1 MGLRLVGL
9 SVKVVLAAWL
19 GWLPMPAVSD
29 TPADLESAREQLAA
43 AFAAAVKAKEE
54 FRTLL
59 GQGGLTQSEKEDFQ
73 VYLTRL
79 EQVVVENCETVLT
92 LKASLGDESPET
104 GCRFQRAVSTGVV
117 SFPDERTEDERVTT
131 LDGQL
136 AKSMS
141 DFDELLLRE
150 MEELKRRQSSAP
162 DGGGSVGGAGR
173 DGQGGAG
180 GAGEDGQ
187 RESDAEGVAA
197 TDKGEESRGEGRT
210 RQSQTEQKEQQQT
223 ASRQTGDE
231 QALGSGGQNNE
242 KTTASTKRDAPP
254 EDSDD
259 DIVARQLR
267 EAAESE
273 TDPELR
279 EKLWEEYRRYKAD
292 TAAKSD

>member
-1 MGLRLVGL
+1 MASKLGLVRF
-9 SVKVVLAAWL
+9 SSQIVLAISLAWF
-19 GWLPMPAVSD
+19 PMLAISEAL
-29 TPADLESAREQLAA
+29 TDLKSAREQLAA
-43 AFAAAVKAKEE
+43 ALAAAKTAKEE

-59 GQGGLTQSEKEDFQ
+59 DQDGLTQSEKEDFQ
-73 VYLTRL
+73 IYLAKL
-79 EQVVVENCETVLT
+79 EQVILDNCMAVLSFKVV
-92 LKASLGDESPET
+92 LGDNSPET
-104 GCRFQRAVSTGVV
+104 GCSFNRTASTEPVA
-117 SFPDERTEDERVTT
+117 FPDERTEDEHVIV
-131 LDGQL
+131 LDSQL

-150 MEELKRRQSSAP
+150 MEELKRRQSTSA
-162 DGGGSVGGAGR
+162 

-180 GAGEDGQ
+180 VSGGDEQQEGSTDGV
-187 RESDAEGVAA
+187 ETIG
-197 TDKGEESRGEGRT
+197 KGEQRSGENRT
-210 RQSQTEQKEQQQT
+210 QQNQPEQGGQQET

-231 QALGSGGQNNE
+231 QSVGGRGQNSDN
-242 KTTASTKRDAPP
+242 TTTPTKRDAPP

-292 TAAKSD
+292 TAAKSN

>member
-1 MGLRLVGL
+1 
-9 SVKVVLAAWL
+9 
-19 GWLPMPAVSD
+19 MPAVAD
-29 TPADLESAREQLAA
+29 TLADLELAREQLAA
-43 AFAAAVKAKEE
+43 TLAAAVKAKEE

-79 EQVVVENCETVLT
+79 EQAVVENCETVLT
-92 LKASLGDESPET
+92 LKAALGDDSRET
-104 GCRFQRAVSTGVV
+104 GCRFLRAVSTEAV
-117 SFPDERTEDERVTT
+117 SFPNERTEDERVII

-150 MEELKRRQSSAP
+150 MEELKRRQSTSP
-162 DGGGSVGGAGR
+162 DGGDNAKGAGG

-180 GAGEDGQ
+180 GAGENGQQEDGT
-187 RESDAEGVAA
+187 EGVAA
-197 TDKGEESRGEGRT
+197 TDKGEGSRGEGRT
-210 RQSQTEQKEQQQT
+210 QQSQTEQEGQQQT

-231 QALGSGGQNNE
+231 QSLGSGGQNNDN
-242 KTTASTKRDAPP
+242 TTTPTKRDAPP
-254 EDSDD
+254 EDNDD

-292 TAAKSD
+292 TAAKSN